1 MDQKLFRI
9 GEMADLNHI
18 STQTLRLYDKN
29 KLLEPKYLDP
39 ETGYRYYTLDQCA
52 KLDLIH
58 ALKSCRLSLEKIREI
73 FELSSEELLLQA
85 LEEQAGRLADE
96 IYSLSMS
103 RSNLNRIQRNLQVLQ
118 SLPPFGQVFFEYI
131 PERKI
136 DVQHTEFDFFA
147 QGYTGYENML
157 RHMQNYLHEN
167 HLPPSY
173 FVNVG
178 TMMER
183 EHFIKGTYKAQ
194 AAFIF
199 VDELYPHTDS
209 IRTLPPNMYMSV
221 VSDNTSLEIG
231 YARKLYEEMEQNG
244 MAPCG
249 DYICEVL
256 TQFPLRD
263 SRQLIYK
270 IQVPVRRIRNG
281 ICKGEQ
287 ENRPEDFG
295 RKGKW
300 GERM

>member
-29 KLLEPKYLDP
+29 KLLEPKYLDS

-58 ALKSCRLSLEKIREI
+58 ALKSCRLSLEQIREI
-73 FELSSEELLLQA
+73 FELSSEEMLLQV
-85 LEEQAGRLADE
+85 LEEQTGKLTDE
-96 IYSLSMS
+96 IRSLSMS
-103 RSNLNRIQRNLQVLQ
+103 RNNLNRIQKNLQVLH
-118 SLPPFGQVFFEYI
+118 SLPPFGQVFFEYV

-178 TMMER
+178 TLMEQ
-183 EHFIKGTYKAQ
+183 EHFVRGTYRAQ
-194 AAFIF
+194 NAFIF
-199 VDELYPHTDS
+199 VDDLYPHTDS
-209 IRTLPPNMYMSV
+209 IRTLHQNMYISV
-221 VSDNTSLEIG
+221 VSDNTSLEIE
-231 YARKLYEEMEQNG
+231 YARKLYEEMERDE
-244 MAPCG
+244 MTPCG

-263 SRQLIYK
+263 SKQLIYK
-270 IQVPVRRIRNG
+270 IQVPVRKI
-281 ICKGEQ
+281 
-287 ENRPEDFG
+287 
-295 RKGKW
+295 
-300 GERM
+300 